1 MNRFIALIAAG
12 LMLAACESGP
22 KIRANTDPGAN
33 FASYKTYAFMDK
45 LGTDRGG
52 VATPLT
58 SYFKEAVR
66 REMDLRGYKYVENG
80 AADLLVNFA
89 ANSQEKV
96 DVRSTP
102 SPTVGVGYGGYYGY
116 RGGAY
121 GAWYGGGTEVD
132 TVRYKVG
139 TANVDL
145 VDASRKQLV
154 WEGLVEGKLTEK
166 VMKDPRAAVNAVVTE
181 MFKQFPGNAGG
192 VAPAAPPAN

>member
-1 MNRFIALIAAG
+1 MKKVLALLAS
-12 LMLAACESGP
+12 MLVLTACESGP
-22 KIRANTDPGAN
+22 KIRANSDPAAN
-33 FASYKTYAFMDK
+33 FASYKSYAFMDK

-66 REMDLRGYKYVENG
+66 REMDARGYRYVEGG
-80 AADLLVNFA
+80 AADLLVNFS
-89 ANSQEKV
+89 ANAQEKV

-102 SPTVGVGYGGYYGY
+102 APAMYGGYYGY
-116 RGGAY
+116 RAGVYGG
-121 GAWYGGGTEVD
+121 WYGGGTDVD

-154 WEGLVEGKLTEK
+154 WEGIAEGKLSDK
-166 VMKDPRAAVNAVVTE
+166 VMSDPRAAVNAVVAE
-181 MFKQFPGNAGG
+181 MFKQFPGGAGG
-192 VAPAAPPAN
+192 AAPAPATGTQ

>member
-1 MNRFIALIAAG
+1 MNKVLVLFASALA
-12 LMLAACESGP
+12 LAACESGP
-22 KIRANTDPGAN
+22 KIRANSDPAAN
-33 FASYKTYAFMDK
+33 FASYKSYAFMDK

-66 REMDLRGYKYVENG
+66 REMDARGYRYVEG
-80 AADLLVNFA
+80 GDADLLVNFS
-89 ANSQEKV
+89 ANAQEKV

-102 SPTVGVGYGGYYGY
+102 SPAMYGGYYGY
-116 RGGAY
+116 RAGVYGG
-121 GAWYGGGTEVD
+121 WYGGGTDVD

-154 WEGLVEGKLTEK
+154 WEGLAEGKLSEK
-166 VMKDPRAAVNAVVTE
+166 VMKDPRAAVNAVVAE

-192 VAPAAPPAN
+192 TAPAPASGT